1 MTDFMDLDRPLD
13 AAGFDEA
20 YSGVPPWEIGRPQ
33 PALVELVD
41 AGLVT
46 GRVLDIGCGTG
57 ELSLL
62 IASRGLDATG
72 VDSSSRAIA
81 IAQGKAAERGIAGV
95 RFEVGDA
102 LDLAFPD
109 TAFDTVVDSGVFHV
123 FDDEQRARFV
133 ASIRRVLAPGGSYHL
148 LVFSDAQPGDW
159 GPRRVRR
166 DEIDVAF
173 ADGWQVSTVERA
185 TFQTN
190 VLDGVAQA
198 WRATLIR
205 RD

>member
-13 AAGFDEA
+13 AAGFDAA
-20 YSGVPPWEIGRPQ
+20 YEGTPPWEIGRPQ

-46 GRVLDIGCGTG
+46 GPVLDVGCGTG
-57 ELSLL
+57 ELALL
-62 IASRGLDATG
+62 VASRGSDATG
-72 VDSSSRAIA
+72 VDTSPRAIG
-81 IAQGKAAERGIAGV
+81 IARQKAAERGIATV

-102 LDLAFPD
+102 LDLAFAD
-109 TAFDTVVDSGVFHV
+109 AAFETVLDSGVFHV

-133 ASIRRVLAPGGSYHL
+133 ESIRRVLAPGGSYHL

-166 DEIDVAF
+166 DELDSAF
-173 ADGWQVSTVERA
+173 ADGWEVRTVERA

-190 VLDGVAQA
+190 ILDGIAQA